1 MPKYQDIFDPEIIAK
16 LKAKSSEKIR
26 GKSLMQ
32 MMRSSQELLSLVV
45 SIEAPYKSQLS
56 QLAIDIVKDHYPT
69 LVEDNIDVEARIV
82 GNITLEEYNPYEKQ
96 RRVSNAIAQGAS
108 VEELYS
114 LFEKES
120 VIQQIRSINPS
131 LYDKYNELMKQVF
144 GIYNDDQAINMMLA
158 AIASGQN
165 LAGGKSQIVTENE
178 GPKIIAEAIC
188 FPMLVHEILKGYW
201 SILAQTGLKGS
212 DEEAQATVDRVD
224 KLEYEPEDIRY
235 GPIIFNKLKIIYK
248 AFTPPDIDVR
258 AFVVFYVS
266 VLQLEPDE
274 FFSFV
279 SNVVGDRPLSEDQI
293 AWIEN
298 ELEDIQTYL
307 RTIDT
312 EKAMSSLSN
321 EDDEDDVDDVDLSD
335 LGLNEEKRPYK
346 DLETTDKYILREF
359 NENIDPIELKWH
371 RDNEDRIIEIVGN
384 TNWKLQLENQLP
396 TSINQ
401 PVRIPK
407 GEWHRLIK
415 GDGTLTL
422 RIIKEES
429 TQYNIE
435 GELHTDTRQRPQK
448 DILSDVRSLPG
459 ITIVSSKDLNPN
471 VYATNNE
478 DYGTIVK
485 IKVDPHPFST
495 GFKDEDLQQL
505 LQDIRAIEGVK
516 SFTLKQEIEKKTV

>member
-69 LVEDNIDVEARIV
+69 LVEDNIDVKAKIV
-82 GNITLEEYNPYEKQ
+82 SNVTLEEYNPYEKQ
-96 RRVSNAIAQGAS
+96 RRISNAIVQGAS

-120 VIQQIRSINPS
+120 VIQQIRSINPP

-144 GIYNDDQAINMMLA
+144 GVYNDDQAINMMLA

-165 LAGGKSQIVTENE
+165 LSGGRSKIVTENE
-178 GPKIIAEAIC
+178 DPKIIAEALC

-266 VLQLEPDE
+266 VLQLEPNE
-274 FFSFV
+274 FFSFI
-279 SNVVGDRPLSEDQI
+279 SNIVGDRPLSEDQI
-293 AWIEN
+293 AWIEDK
-298 ELEDIQTYL
+298 LERMQAYL
-307 RTIDT
+307 RKKDT
-312 EKAMSSLSN
+312 EKAMSSFSNNDGEDDN
-321 EDDEDDVDDVDLSD
+321 EDDDINIRESTKL
-335 LGLNEEKRPYK
+335 
-346 DLETTDKYILREF
+346 TDIVKS
-359 NENIDPIELKWH
+359 
-371 RDNEDRIIEIVGN
+371 II
-384 TNWKLQLENQLP
+384 Q
-396 TSINQ
+396 
-401 PVRIPK
+401 
-407 GEWHRLIK
+407 
-415 GDGTLTL
+415 
-422 RIIKEES
+422 EES
-429 TQYNIE
+429 TQYRFE
-435 GELHTDTRQRPQK
+435 GLLQTDTIRRPQK
-448 DILSDVRSLPG
+448 DILSDIRALTGV
-459 ITIVSSKDLNPN
+459 TIVSTKDYDLSGESTAFSNPN
-471 VYATNNE
+471 Y
-478 DYGTIVK
+478 YSILK
-485 IKVDPHPFST
+485 IKVDPHPFMSGG
-495 GFKDEDLQQL
+495 GFKDETLQTL
-505 LQDIRAIEGVK
+505 LSDIRKIDGVK
-516 SFTLKQEIEKKTV
+516 NFKLTQSVEKSIV

>member
-82 GNITLEEYNPYEKQ
+82 SNVTLEEYNPYEKQ
-96 RRVSNAIAQGAS
+96 RRISNALVQGAS

-120 VIQQIRSINPS
+120 VIQQIRSINS
-131 LYDKYNELMKQVF
+131 TLYDKYNELMKQVF
-144 GIYNDDQAINMMLA
+144 DIYNDDQAINMMLA

-224 KLEYEPEDIRY
+224 RLEYEPEDIRY
-235 GPIIFNKLKIIYK
+235 GPIIFNKLKTIYK
-248 AFTPPDIDVR
+248 AFTSPDVDVR
-258 AFVVFYVS
+258 TLVVFYTAI
-266 VLQLEPDE
+266 LQMEPDE
-274 FFSFV
+274 FFSFI

-298 ELEDIQTYL
+298 ELEDIQVYL
-307 RTIDT
+307 QTIDA
-312 EKAMSSLSN
+312 ERAMSSFSN
-321 EDDEDDVDDVDLSD
+321 NDEDNIDDVDLSD
-335 LGLNEEKRPYK
+335 LGLNEKKRPYK

-371 RDNEDRIIEIVGN
+371 RDKENRIIEIVGK
-384 TNWKLQLENQLP
+384 TNWKIQLENQLP
-396 TSINQ
+396 VSINQ
-401 PVRIPK
+401 PIRIPK

-422 RIIKEES
+422 KILKEES
-429 TQYNIE
+429 TQYNME
-435 GELHTDTRQRPQK
+435 GILYTDTRERPQK
-448 DILSDVRSLPG
+448 DILSDIRSLPG
-459 ITIVSSKDLNPN
+459 VTIVSSKDINPN
-471 VYATNNE
+471 VYATNNPN
-478 DYGTIVK
+478 YGTIIK
-485 IKVDPHPFST
+485 IKVDPHPYPS

-505 LQDIRAIEGVK
+505 LQDIRAVKGVRNFK
-516 SFTLKQEIEKKTV
+516 LNQKVEKKTV